1 MEVILRVKAQEKEG
15 VEMAPTE
22 EEVVADTIITM
33 VVPLIR
39 ITLHIKVKLTLSL
52 EISLLELIIIVLC
65 ARFVARLV
73 ILH

>member
-1 MEVILRVKAQEKEG
+1 MEVILRVKAQEEEG

-39 ITLHIKVKLTLSL
+39 ITLHI
-52 EISLLELIIIVLC
+52 
-65 ARFVARLV
+65 
-73 ILH
+73 

>member
-1 MEVILRVKAQEKEG
+1 MEVILRVKAQEEEG

-22 EEVVADTIITM
+22 EEVVADTTITM

-39 ITLHIKVKLTLSL
+39 ITLHIRVKLTLNL
-52 EISLLELIIIVLC
+52 EISILELIIIILR

-73 ILH
+73 TLH

>member
-1 MEVILRVKAQEKEG
+1 MEVILRVKAQEEEG

-22 EEVVADTIITM
+22 EEVVADTIITI

-39 ITLHIKVKLTLSL
+39 INLHIRVKLTLSL
-52 EISLLELIIIVLC
+52 EISLSELIIIVPC

>member
-52 EISLLELIIIVLC
+52 EISLSELIIIVPC

>member
-22 EEVVADTIITM
+22 EEVVADTIITI

-39 ITLHIKVKLTLSL
+39 INLHIRVKLTLSL
-52 EISLLELIIIVLC
+52 EISLSEQIIIVPC